1 MILLEHTLLL
11 PSSFVVAVVVVVVV
25 LVVVPSFVSTWSAPR
40 LLFQCTGIRLVCCLC
55 FVFFWFF
62 LGFFLGGFPPGGR
75 RGPFKDFKGIFW

>member
-40 LLFQCTGIRLVCCLC
+40 LLFQCTGIRLVCCFC
-55 FVFFWFF
+55 FVFFWVYF
-62 LGFFLGGFPPGGR
+62 LGFFGGFSTWWPTRSFEGL
-75 RGPFKDFKGIFW
+75 